1 VGDIVHLHLTL
12 KAVFGDLVRHCH
24 DSSIQNETV
33 ESCFLGLEGLGCF
46 HDALKRVVVH
56 EENLDVGCGL
66 SLFDFA
72 MAVVAFSKDRALM

>member
-1 VGDIVHLHLTL
+1 
-12 KAVFGDLVRHCH
+12 
-24 DSSIQNETV
+24 V